1 LSSALVRYRPR
12 IVQAGAAFYLARRKA
27 ASLAVTAAFVV
38 LLAVGSGSV
47 NAAGPV
53 VPDSSCSTESQ
64 FKSLAGTTRA
74 VLQITNNTHETVKS
88 YWLDYTGKR
97 VFYENVAPHT
107 SYLQQT
113 WLTHPWVITSA
124 SGACYRFVVM
134 NSQEQFVSVDP
145 TLGPGE
151 TLAPLATAHSTAIAP
166 APTVT
171 AAPATTAAAT
181 AASATL
187 AALQSTATASS
198 GPGNAGSAQ
207 GAGPGAT
214 IAIAGVAAAVVA
226 LLAWLVINGKMPG
239 LPKGPRS

>member
-1 LSSALVRYRPR
+1 VRYRPR
-12 IVQAGAAFYLARRKA
+12 IVQAGAGFNLAKRKA
-27 ASLAVTAAFVV
+27 AGLAAAAAFVV
-38 LLAVGSGSV
+38 LLAVGSSSV
-47 NAAGPV
+47 QAAGPV

-64 FKSLAGTTRA
+64 FKSLTGTTRA
-74 VLQITNNTHETVKS
+74 VLQITNNTDETVKS

-107 SYLQQT
+107 SYLQAT

-151 TLAPLATAHSTAIAP
+151 TFTPLATAQSSAIAP

-171 AAPATTAAAT
+171 PPTVTAAAATPAATTAAG
-181 AASATL
+181 ATL
-187 AALQSTATASS
+187 AVQPTAAASS
-198 GPGNAGSAQ
+198 GSGNAGSAQ